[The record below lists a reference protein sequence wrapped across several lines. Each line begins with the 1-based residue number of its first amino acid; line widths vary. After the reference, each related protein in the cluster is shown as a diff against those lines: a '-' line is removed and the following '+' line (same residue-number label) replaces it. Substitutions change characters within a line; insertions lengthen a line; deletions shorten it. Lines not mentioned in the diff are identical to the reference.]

1 MYRLMSLDIGDVRI
15 GVAMSDLMRI
25 LAEPF
30 ETYTR
35 TKDLDNDLQ
44 YFAKLA
50 KDKQV
55 KKIII
60 GLPINMDGTHGER
73 TEIVKEFGDN
83 LLKYTDCEIVYQDE
97 RLSTYEAEQILL
109 EANMSREN
117 RKKVIDK
124 IAAAII
130 LRSYMNRYSK

>member
-73 TEIVKEFGDN
+73 TDIVKEFGDN